1 MQKPSFILGAALLLL
16 AASPALASGEWEE
29 LQGCR
34 LIEHEASDGDS
45 FHVDVDGEERIFRL
59 YFVDSP
65 ESEAGGRVASRISDQ
80 AETFGITKEE
90 SIEIGKK
97 AAAFTSAVLSRP
109 FTVLTRGQNATG
121 ASKLKR
127 EYAFV
132 KTADGEDLG
141 EMLVS
146 RGLARSHGED
156 AATPDSKAGD
166 LRDRYDALEA
176 KARSEKVGA
185 WGNGASVPTMALPES
200 KDGGDVEVRSLVGIG
215 AILGSG
221 DGYAKVEELI
231 PGGPADL
238 AGELKTND
246 RIVGVAQGDGAFED
260 TFEMSLDQIVE
271 RIRGEKDS
279 TVRLRVIAAGLPT
292 TSTPK
297 VISIVRDE
305 VDLKAQQ
312 AAKKDDHVNS
322 LLRLPE
328 RVETLASS
336 EPDKVATHDV
346 GRPVSFG
353 RKSEALYQRDKSASE
368 RLRLDAPED
377 TVVKVIDYRTGRVM
391 VIAWIAKNGF
401 ESRLWVGVPDGLYK
415 IVYAQQVHEAADG
428 EFHAGYY
435 GKLRDPVE
443 VRYDPPTSVNISMHD
458 TEYPNVASSAKEFG
472 SFRPP
477 R

>member
-16 AASPALASGEWEE
+16 AASPAFASGDWEE
-29 LQGCR
+29 LRGCR
-34 LIEHEASDGDS
+34 LLRNESNDGDS
-45 FHVDVDGEERIFRL
+45 FHAVHNGKEYIFKL
-59 YFVDSP
+59 YFVDCP
-65 ESEAGGRVASRISDQ
+65 ETNDEHPDRLADQAKHFDTTPERVKTIGRYAGAATAELLSDGFMAVTRWQEAGGGSRLPRYYAFI
-80 AETFGITKEE
+80 F
-90 SIEIGKK
+90 IEGQDPKVP
-97 AAAFTSAVLSRP
+97 ADLNAVLIA
-109 FTVLTRGQNATG
+109 N
-121 ASKLKR
+121 
-127 EYAFV
+127 
-132 KTADGEDLG
+132 
-141 EMLVS
+141 
-146 RGLARSHGED
+146 GLARVHGLKAKPPGAE
-156 AATPDSKAGD
+156 SKAGD
-166 LRDRYDALEA
+166 LRDHYDSLEA
-176 KARSEKVGA
+176 EARSEKVGA
-185 WGNGASVPTMALPES
+185 WGDGALVPTMALPNSNNE
-200 KDGGDVEVRSLVGIG
+200 GDAEVRSLVGIG

-279 TVRLRVIAAGLPT
+279 TVRLRVLAAGLPN

-322 LLRLPE
+322 LLRLPD

-336 EPDKVATHDV
+336 EPDEVATHDV

-368 RLRLDAPED
+368 RLLLDAPED

-391 VIAWIAKNGF
+391 VIAWIAKNSF

-415 IVYAQQVHEAADG
+415 IVYAQ
-428 EFHAGYY
+428 
-435 GKLRDPVE
+435 
-443 VRYDPPTSVNISMHD
+443 
-458 TEYPNVASSAKEFG
+458 
-472 SFRPP
+472 
-477 R
+477 